1 MRETS
6 PNWFTPS
13 HLHPMPDQCLQT
25 LNRAV
30 VVAQLA
36 EQSFSIPEVC
46 SLNWGIHKKINW
58 TLLTVEKTKIK
69 KKEAGN
75 GLIVYLFDIDGL
87 HLRVLP
93 QWRLQW
99 TLWWPWTLWSVPNL
113 RNGLAHSETCLLCQ
127 NHWFSGSR
135 HRLQHWERSVI
146 WRRAAAVSG
155 IKLSVELTSLHGY
168 LN

>member
-69 KKEAGN
+69 KKEAGK

-93 QWRLQW
+93 PWR
-99 TLWWPWTLWSVPNL
+99 VNGGC
-113 RNGLAHSETCLLCQ
+113 NGLYGGLGLCDRYPISVMDWHIQKLAFSARITDFQAPDIVSSIGRDQWYDGEQQQCL
-127 NHWFSGSR
+127 
-135 HRLQHWERSVI
+135 
-146 WRRAAAVSG
+146 
-155 IKLSVELTSLHGY
+155 ELNY
-168 LN
+168 P